1 MIINDYIITIS
12 FGCVS
17 LIILGLIIYSYIQ
30 TKRRQEDTFA
40 EFTLLWFFIPL
51 LFVVNGLLFSA
62 EHHEAIYNYKWRY
75 TCKIYYYDGGIEIRS
90 FNCGGS
96 QYPRIARASGGFIFV
111 CGDNIVN
118 AVTRFEVIKKEKI
131 NYESD

>member
-1 MIINDYIITIS
+1 MKDYAITIA

-30 TKRRQEDTFA
+30 TKRKGENTFG
-40 EFTLLWFFIPL
+40 EFTLLWFLTPF

-62 EHHEAIYNYKWRY
+62 EHHKAVYNYEWRY
-75 TCKIYYYDGGIEIRS
+75 TCKIYYYDGGSEIRS

-96 QYPRIARASGGFIFV
+96 QYPRIANARGGFVFV

-118 AVTRFEVIKKEKI
+118 AVTRFKVLKKEKI